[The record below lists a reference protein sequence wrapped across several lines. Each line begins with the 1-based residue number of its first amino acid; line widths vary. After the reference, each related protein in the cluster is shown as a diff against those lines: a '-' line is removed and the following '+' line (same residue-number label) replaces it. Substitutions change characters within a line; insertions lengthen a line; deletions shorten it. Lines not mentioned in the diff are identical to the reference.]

1 MIYSSKA
8 REGEKDLK
16 APLGTKPFKVKLNKD
31 LPDARWG
38 RVFFVPKKEVMYLKL
53 TIKQQRF
60 ADEYIISG
68 NATDAAIKAG
78 YAKKAAY
85 QQGAENLKKP
95 HIREYIDKRLEEIND
110 KSIAKQEEVLQYLTE
125 VLRGKSSATEI
136 VVEMVGDGTSEAKLI
151 VKPPSEK
158 ERIKAAELLGKRYGA
173 FTDKVSVD
181 GNIAVEFVGYD
192 DVEE

>member
-1 MIYSSKA
+1 
-8 REGEKDLK
+8 
-16 APLGTKPFKVKLNKD
+16 
-31 LPDARWG
+31 
-38 RVFFVPKKEVMYLKL
+38 MYLKL

-78 YAKKAAY
+78 YAKRAAY

-158 ERIKAAELLGKRYGA
+158 ERIKAAELLGKRYGS
-173 FTDKVSVD
+173 FTEKVEVGADLELSVKVDYGD
-181 GNIAVEFVGYD
+181 GND
-192 DVEE
+192 